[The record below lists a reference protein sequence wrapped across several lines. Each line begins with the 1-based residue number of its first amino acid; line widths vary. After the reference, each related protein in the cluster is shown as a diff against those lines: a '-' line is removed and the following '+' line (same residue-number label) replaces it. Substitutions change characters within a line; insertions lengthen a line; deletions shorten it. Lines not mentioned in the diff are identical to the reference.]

1 MSDSDDYSHH
11 QVLYKEK
18 KKKKKKEK
26 RKDFCNISTDRDEF
40 SLPYWL
46 LFTGCTVIHYYHQDV
61 LKSP

>member
-18 KKKKKKEK
+18 KEK
-26 RKDFCNISTDRDEF
+26 YKDFCNISTDRDQF
-40 SLPYWL
+40 S

-61 LKSP
+61 LKTP

>member
-18 KKKKKKEK
+18 KKKEKEK

-40 SLPYWL
+40 SL
-46 LFTGCTVIHYYHQDV
+46 FTGCTVIHYNHQDV
-61 LKSP
+61 LKTP